1 MSIFSNLFN
10 SDRQRNKTVAVN
22 EEKPQFAA
30 LTDDDLPS
38 APPLTASIE
47 ERCKRDEFVSKGY
60 SFAVTS
66 DLTFIDDNGNC
77 VHI

>member
-1 MSIFSNLFN
+1 MNIFGNLFRSGN
-10 SDRQRNKTVAVN
+10 QNRTAEEPQPQAVPLSEN
-22 EEKPQFAA
+22 DIPN
-30 LTDDDLPS
+30 

-47 ERCKRDEFVSKGY
+47 ERCKRDIMINRGY
-60 SFAVTS
+60 SFTVTS

>member
-10 SDRQRNKTVAVN
+10 STHQKNDN
-22 EEKPQFAA
+22 EEKPQFAV
-30 LTDDDLPS
+30 LDDDIPN

-47 ERCKRDEFVSKGY
+47 ERCKRDELVSVGY
-60 SFAVTS
+60 SFAMTS